1 MTRSDVLCQGML
13 ESLMD
18 SFGRK
23 GAFQE
28 ENELATFRSNDCCL
42 AGEALGR
49 IAMRHTCVI
58 VTCCIA
64 VLACGMAARGAETEG
79 AAAGKPFGKS
89 PEGQAIQ
96 LFTLKNHKGMETG
109 IMTWGATLVSLKVAD
124 VEGRFD
130 DVVLGFDDAS
140 GYSDRNPFFGALTG
154 RYANRIAR
162 GRFAVH
168 GREYKLSVNDGEN
181 TLHGGSRGFDKR
193 VWTVLRA
200 GPDLLELRYVSP
212 DGEEGFPGELTATVR
227 YTLAVDNELRI
238 DCAVTTDKDTVQ
250 NLGSHPY
257 FNLAGESNGTILDQE
272 LEINADRFTPVDPH
286 RIPTGEIRSV
296 EGTPMDFRKPMR
308 IGARI
313 DADDEQLKNGGG
325 YDENFV
331 LNRTG
336 DGLIWAARLRDPHSG
351 RVMEL
356 LTTEP
361 GLQMYSGNFLDGK
374 LKSKGGRTYPRYGG
388 LVLEAQHFPDSP
400 NHPNFPSTELK
411 AGQTYHSTT
420 VYRFSVAR

>member
-1 MTRSDVLCQGML
+1 MSDGCVLL
-13 ESLMD
+13 TL
-18 SFGRK
+18 
-23 GAFQE
+23 
-28 ENELATFRSNDCCL
+28 
-42 AGEALGR
+42 
-49 IAMRHTCVI
+49 
-58 VTCCIA
+58 A
-64 VLACGMAARGAETEG
+64 VLACGVAARGAGKEG
-79 AAAGKPFGKS
+79 AAVGKPFGNS
-89 PEGQAIQ
+89 PEGQPVR
-96 LFTLKNHKGMETG
+96 LFTLKNLKGMEAG

-124 VEGRFD
+124 AEGRFD

-162 GRFAVH
+162 GRFTLH
-168 GREYKLSVNDGEN
+168 GREYKLSMNDGEN

-193 VWTVLRA
+193 LWTVLRA
-200 GPDLLELRYVSP
+200 GSGLLELRYVSP
-212 DGEEGFPGELTATVR
+212 DGEEGFPGKLTATVR
-227 YTLAVDNELRI
+227 YTLTADEELRV

-257 FNLAGESNGTILDQE
+257 FNLAGESSGTILDQE
-272 LEINADRFTPVDPH
+272 LEINADHFTPVDPH

-296 EGTPMDFRKPMR
+296 EGTPMDFSKPMR
-308 IGARI
+308 IGARL
-313 DADDEQLKNGGG
+313 DADDEQLKNGMG

-336 DGLIWAARLRDPHSG
+336 TGLILAARLWDPHSG

-356 LTTEP
+356 FTTEP

-374 LKSKGGRTYPRYGG
+374 LKGKGGKTYPRYGG

-411 AGQTYHSTT
+411 AGQTYRSTT
-420 VYRFSVAR
+420 VYRFLVAR

>member
-1 MTRSDVLCQGML
+1 MRDRCVLL
-13 ESLMD
+13 
-18 SFGRK
+18 
-23 GAFQE
+23 
-28 ENELATFRSNDCCL
+28 T
-42 AGEALGR
+42 
-49 IAMRHTCVI
+49 
-58 VTCCIA
+58 IA
-64 VLACGMAARGAETEG
+64 VLACGVAARGADKESVAT
-79 AAAGKPFGKS
+79 GKPFGKS
-89 PEGQAIQ
+89 PDGQAIQ
-96 LFTLKNHKGMETG
+96 LFTLKNRKGMEAG

-124 VEGRFD
+124 AEGRFD

-162 GRFAVH
+162 GRFTLH
-168 GREYKLSVNDGEN
+168 GREYKLNNNGAN
-181 TLHGGSRGFDKR
+181 TLHGGSRAFDKR

-200 GPDLLELRYVSP
+200 NSGLLELRYVSP

-227 YTLAVDNELRI
+227 YTLTADNELRI

-257 FNLAGESNGTILDQE
+257 FNLAGESSGTILDQE
-272 LEINADRFTPVDPH
+272 LEINADRFTPIDPEH
-286 RIPTGEIRSV
+286 IPTGEIRSV
-296 EGTPMDFRKPMR
+296 EGTPMDFRRSMR

-313 DADDEQLKNGGG
+313 DAEDEQLKNGGG

-336 DGLIWAARLRDPHSG
+336 DGLTLAARLRDPRSG

-361 GLQMYSGNFLDGK
+361 GLQMYSGSFLDGTQ
-374 LKSKGGRTYPRYGG
+374 KGKRNKTYPRYGG
-388 LVLEAQHFPDSP
+388 LVLQAQHFPDSP

-411 AGQTYHSTT
+411 AGQTYRSTT
-420 VYRFSVAR
+420 VYRFSVTR